1 MDIAA
6 GTTFRDYFFQGLVSD
21 PLWIMVWACVAGI
34 VGMIAH
40 WYKKMK
46 IQKEGV
52 SFMDWFVFDKLE
64 STLIAMGTMV
74 AGVVASIMP
83 MEIASLSLYGAI
95 LQGFTLGFAADSAF
109 NRVKEDTAPM
119 DVGSSDAPKA

>member
-1 MDIAA
+1 MEMFPA
-6 GTTFRDYFFQGLVSD
+6 GMTFRDYFFQGLVSD
-21 PLWIMVWACVAGI
+21 PLWIMVWASLAGI

-46 IQKEGV
+46 IEKQGV

-95 LQGFTLGFAADSAF
+95 LQGFTMGFAADSAF
-109 NRVKEDTAPM
+109 NRAGTKQDPDDNPPA
-119 DVGSSDAPKA
+119 A